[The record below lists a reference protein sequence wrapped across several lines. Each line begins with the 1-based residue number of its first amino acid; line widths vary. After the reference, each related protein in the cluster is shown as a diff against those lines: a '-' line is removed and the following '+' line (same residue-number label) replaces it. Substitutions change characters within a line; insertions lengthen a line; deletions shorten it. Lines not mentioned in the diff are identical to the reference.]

1 MNFDSFWLRLVEKR
15 PELLD
20 PNSTA
25 TLKSHQLKRLLAQ
38 SYESGRKNASGEPA
52 GLPSL
57 FKLIFG

>member
-20 PNSTA
+20 PDSTA
-25 TLKSHQLKRLLAQ
+25 TLKSHQLKRLLSQA
-38 SYESGRKNASGEPA
+38 YESGRKNAPGQPA
-52 GLPSL
+52 GVSSL